1 MRQKIEKANSI
12 DKALAI
18 LSSFAPYNQEMGTVE
33 IGQKLGFHKATV
45 SRILKN
51 LARHGYLT
59 QNSQT
64 KKFLLGP
71 SVMDLF
77 RAVNQSLKTNL
88 VFIAKPFIDDLRD
101 SLKETVILEVL
112 TGESTLMAYIAE
124 GPRLVRL
131 AGSIGDRVPIHASAG
146 AKAILAFLPPE
157 TRKILLNVKL
167 HPFTRN
173 TITDKRFLLR
183 QLREIRAHG
192 VAFDHEEIDEGTSAI
207 GAPIFNHEEK
217 PVAATVVAGP
227 SQRITEAMDSEM
239 VKRIKHI
246 ASKISAQFYYRETGP
261 AD

>member
-112 TGESTLMAYIAE
+112 TGEST
-124 GPRLVRL
+124 P
-131 AGSIGDRVPIHASAG
+131 
-146 AKAILAFLPPE
+146 
-157 TRKILLNVKL
+157 
-167 HPFTRN
+167 
-173 TITDKRFLLR
+173 
-183 QLREIRAHG
+183 
-192 VAFDHEEIDEGTSAI
+192 SAI
-207 GAPIFNHEEK
+207 
-217 PVAATVVAGP
+217 
-227 SQRITEAMDSEM
+227 
-239 VKRIKHI
+239 
-246 ASKISAQFYYRETGP
+246 
-261 AD
+261 